1 VCQTFK
7 EEVPSRP
14 LSVVA
19 AFSVFLAINVC
30 AIKVILLVFD
40 RITWALTIAHEVE
53 HFFLGNVVHDPG
65 WFFYPF
71 VLSIKS
77 TPFTIPLAIS
87 GYVLL
92 CSQRKEAHK
101 RTPHLRIAFSLIC
114 GVLLFMLC
122 LSVTAKKF
130 SRYLLPVF
138 PMLDVLAGIGLFYTV
153 KWICRWVKKSY
164 FRRVAHAACAV
175 LILLLTVVPVF
186 ALHPYYGT
194 YYNICWKVTD
204 ITAIITFGDASG
216 LDIAAKYINKKPNA
230 SQMSVQVSPLATE
243 FFQYYFVG
251 TAYRPDKIYSGDA
264 SERLHADYEVVYIR
278 DSQIGR
284 VPQEGTRAGELEHT
298 ITLNGIDHAW
308 VYRVT
313 QEGNR

>member
-1 VCQTFK
+1 MLEILAAIGFVEGFKWSYNVLCTHFGIEQTFSYK
-7 EEVPSRP
+7 NT
-14 LSVVA
+14 L
-19 AFSVFLAINVC
+19 I
-30 AIKVILLVFD
+30 I
-40 RITWALTIAHEVE
+40 IT
-53 HFFLGNVVHDPG
+53 
-65 WFFYPF
+65 
-71 VLSIKS
+71 
-77 TPFTIPLAIS
+77 
-87 GYVLL
+87 
-92 CSQRKEAHK
+92 C
-101 RTPHLRIAFSLIC
+101 
-114 GVLLFMLC
+114 
-122 LSVTAKKF
+122 
-130 SRYLLPVF
+130 
-138 PMLDVLAGIGLFYTV
+138 IGLFFIQV
-153 KWICRWVKKSY
+153 
-164 FRRVAHAACAV
+164 FP
-175 LILLLTVVPVF
+175 ILS
-186 ALHPYYGT
+186 LHPYYGT